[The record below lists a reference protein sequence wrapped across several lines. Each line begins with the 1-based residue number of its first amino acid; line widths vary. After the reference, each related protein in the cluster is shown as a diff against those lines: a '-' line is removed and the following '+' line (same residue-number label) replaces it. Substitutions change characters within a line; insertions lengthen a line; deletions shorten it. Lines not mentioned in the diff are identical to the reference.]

1 MTPSPPDEREAI
13 VRWLR
18 DDAYRIEGEARRI
31 LGKVYMPTQA
41 DSDEWR
47 FLISM
52 KHGLADAIEAGVHLS
67 EQGEGYE

>member
-1 MTPSPPDEREAI
+1 M
-13 VRWLR
+13 RWLR

-31 LGKVYMPTQA
+31 LGKVFMPTQA

-52 KHGLADAIEAGVHLS
+52 KHGLADAIERGDHLPS
-67 EQGEGYE
+67 KGEG